1 MSFLAMEL
9 SRLHGLGIIECEGG
23 KLAYQSLSKKTLNML
38 RRFVKETTG
47 KSLLCLGLFLK

>member
-9 SRLHGLGIIECEGG
+9 SRLHGLGITECEGG

-38 RRFVKETTG
+38 RRFVKEITG
-47 KSLLCLGLFLK
+47 KSLLGLGLF